1 MLILALD
8 VATRCG
14 FARGEVGAVPSS
26 GSVAFGGGGNDRAVF
41 AAALSWLSEL
51 LEPRPRPDWVILE
64 ALLPGGAMKGETQ
77 RATRDRLAGL
87 RGVMLAVA
95 QCRGIKRVSEADV
108 ADVRSHFISTRKLKR
123 AAAKAEVLRT
133 CARLGW
139 AVADDDAGDACA
151 LWSYACAQI
160 DPTHGIRVSPLFQ
173 RGVAL

>member
-1 MLILALD
+1 VLILALD
-8 VATRCG
+8 CATHCG
-14 FARGEVGAVPSS
+14 FARGEVGTVPSS
-26 GSVAFGGGGNDRAVF
+26 GSVAFGGGGNDRVVF

-51 LEPRPRPDWVILE
+51 LEPRPRPDWLIIE
-64 ALLPGGAMKGETQ
+64 ALLPGGAMRGDTQ

-95 QCRGIKRVSEADV
+95 ACRGIKRISEADV
-108 ADVRSHFISTRKLKR
+108 GAVRSHFVGTRRLKR

-139 AVADDDAGDACA
+139 PAADDDAGDALA

-160 DPTHGIRVSPLFQ
+160 DPQHGIRVSPLFQ
-173 RGVAL
+173 RGVAI